1 MDVSAMC
8 CPSPSNSV
16 IAPIGTSGEWRRV
29 LYWIAIGDL
38 VNCVLKALVLGILQ
52 GVFNLVNVWI
62 DYISYATMH
71 FCQTMILSFSAI
83 FDIVLLA
90 MNYSHVP
97 NHTLIRVAYWTIV
110 SFTVLKL
117 FAGIGAYLDFKKAW
131 LEQ

>member
-1 MDVSAMC
+1 
-8 CPSPSNSV
+8 
-16 IAPIGTSGEWRRV
+16 
-29 LYWIAIGDL
+29 
-38 VNCVLKALVLGILQ
+38 
-52 GVFNLVNVWI
+52 
-62 DYISYATMH
+62 MH
-71 FCQTMILSFSAI
+71 FCQAMILSFSAI